1 MSNTVNM
8 ITCFYSMRY
17 GNYNFAIPIGFHVFK
32 CVPTAMI
39 LPEFLALI
47 FVFFFFD
54 NKQHQ
59 LSKIAQISQH
69 SDIVE
74 LTIVPL
80 SSLE

>member
-1 MSNTVNM
+1 MRPYCHDLARVLGFDL
-8 ITCFYSMRY
+8 CF
-17 GNYNFAIPIGFHVFK
+17 
-32 CVPTAMI
+32 
-39 LPEFLALI
+39 FL
-47 FVFFFFD
+47 FFD